1 MDIKED
7 NVDKGLGMQTTVA
20 ISDLNTIAIYLIL
33 Y

>member
-7 NVDKGLGMQTTVA
+7 NVDKELGYKTTIA